1 MGKKTEMFYKPK
13 CDFSP
18 PVTALGANLAFSSMQ
33 ETASEA
39 STYLFIQFSKKLLF
53 YFNQLYA

>member
-39 STYLFIQFSKKLLF
+39 STYLFIRFSKKTFILF
-53 YFNQLYA
+53 